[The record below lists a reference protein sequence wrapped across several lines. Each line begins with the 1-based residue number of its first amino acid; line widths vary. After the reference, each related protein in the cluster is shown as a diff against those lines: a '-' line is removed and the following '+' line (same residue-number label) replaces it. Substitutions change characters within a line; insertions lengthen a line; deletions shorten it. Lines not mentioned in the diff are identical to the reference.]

1 MNYDKPLS
9 AKRHVKFFQKR
20 LKKSLTLR
28 KYNNLVEALYVSKII
43 RKLTGIAVVEL
54 VNTDSGIVSRFSP
67 IGFSCFLMWN
77 SLYFYCAY
85 KAHIDDQTILRN
97 MFDTKMQRY
106 GDDSEK
112 ITSLVY
118 VIFAMWKLPFG
129 VFGNSSIVKI
139 IMDSDKELEN
149 LGEKVDYNRDARS
162 ASSIYVGL
170 VIVQLLRLFS
180 IWLILK
186 NLNINIPA
194 ARVYQAVFSDTLALV
209 VTSYYCYFLS
219 VLRNRYQYANK
230 VLIEINSHKAWEYKM
245 FVRGR
250 MPTNVHRVENLQDR
264 LLCEKIKSCA
274 KIYGMFY
281 KVVVGVNDV
290 FGFILLTT
298 TLVSLIY
305 VILYLFYFLEATSAG
320 LFHDLPKFID
330 FCIYVFWQAAYGI
343 CIVFLIVFFCE
354 GVMRE
359 V

>member
-1 MNYDKPLS
+1 
-9 AKRHVKFFQKR
+9 
-20 LKKSLTLR
+20 
-28 KYNNLVEALYVSKII
+28 
-43 RKLTGIAVVEL
+43 
-54 VNTDSGIVSRFSP
+54 
-67 IGFSCFLMWN
+67 
-77 SLYFYCAY
+77 
-85 KAHIDDQTILRN
+85 

-118 VIFAMWKLPFG
+118 VVLAMWKLPFG
-129 VFGNSSIVKI
+129 LFGNSSIVKI
-139 IMDSDKELEN
+139 IMDADKALEN
-149 LGEKVDYNRDARS
+149 LGEKVDYNRDALS
-162 ASSIYVGL
+162 ASSIFVGL

-194 ARVYQAVFSDTLALV
+194 ARVYQAVFSDTLALI
-209 VTSYYCYFLS
+209 VTSFYCYFLS
-219 VLRNRYQYANK
+219 VLRNRYRYANK
-230 VLIEINSHKAWEYKM
+230 VLAEINSHKAWEYKI

-250 MPTNVHRVENLQDR
+250 MPTNMHKAENLQDR
-264 LLCEKIKSCA
+264 LISEKIKSCA

-290 FGFILLTT
+290 FGFILLMT

-320 LFHDLPKFID
+320 LFHDLPKYID

-343 CIVFLIVFFCE
+343 AIVFLIVLFCE

-359 V
+359 ARQTSYILHEIMSSDFSPTVTSEVSL